1 MIIHIKTKKRH
12 DLYKERWYIRD
23 YYLADCYVTYETIQ
37 ENPDTERSN
46 LS

>member
-1 MIIHIKTKKRH
+1 MIVHIKTKKRH
-12 DLYKERWYIRD
+12 NLYKERWSIRD
-23 YYLADCYVTYETIQ
+23 YYFDDCWVTYETIQ